1 MAQAALQ
8 EGNIQEQYWKE
19 PAITLDFEGIGCIV
33 LENAVRYTIRQ
44 VVGEHDIVF
53 FHYLEPFSPAGSL

>member
-44 VVGEHDIVF
+44 VVGEHGIVF
-53 FHYLEPFSPAGSL
+53 FSLFGAIQPCWVS